1 MLDLLAKIEAA
12 ELPGGQLVVS
22 ARGPLDERVAL
33 ELRNTLLPVAAA
45 ECSVV
50 VLDLQD
56 AHGLDDTT
64 LRVIGRAA
72 ELVADRGHRLA
83 VLTRSPVLVQ
93 LIDGHN
99 LSALVRLH
107 STLRGAIGGD

>member
-1 MLDLLAKIEAA
+1 MLDLIARIEAA
-12 ELPGGQLVVS
+12 ELPGGQLIVT
-22 ARGPLDERVAL
+22 ARGPLDERAAVD
-33 ELRNTLLPVAAA
+33 LRNALLPVAAA

-56 AHGLDDTT
+56 AHGLDEAT
-64 LRVIGRAA
+64 LGVIGRAA

-83 VLTRSPVLVQ
+83 ILTRSPVLVQ
-93 LIDGHN
+93 LIDGHG
-99 LSALVRLH
+99 LRALVRLH